1 MWHFGNTELKIR
13 PLKKLS
19 GRDFFEK
26 KESEQ
31 FSRTKSVMLHI
42 EKIARSKSLVPEDK
56 LLSQLSI
63 QQANDI
69 FDVAFISLL
78 QFIDEDVAKC
88 RIADLSLNTVHKRL
102 KQKTPTKRKPSIK
115 IRRQNSNTDVRSN
128 ANSSS
133 DSDQDSE

>member
-1 MWHFGNTELKIR
+1 
-13 PLKKLS
+13 
-19 GRDFFEK
+19 
-26 KESEQ
+26 
-31 FSRTKSVMLHI
+31 MLHI

-56 LLSQLSI
+56 LLSQLSV